1 MICPKCGRD
10 MTNVV
15 RLLGPD
21 AVCVHNFMHAR
32 EDCFELRRLVEKE
45 ALKNCEIGVDA
56 LNVIGID
63 GSTYDRNHELLQ
75 LFDNLRTMEEASMT
89 LKQAASG
96 MEYFKAQ
103 IKYSAWVL
111 RNPFTPSK
119 QKERAEL
126 KLRLYKRG
134 YSILKKY
141 LWG

>member
-21 AVCVHNFMHAR
+21 AVCVHNFMHAK

-45 ALKNCEIGVDA
+45 VLKNCEIGVDA

-75 LFDNLRTMEEASMT
+75 LFDDLDAGKLTMAQLVEGLTNQELMEALRY
-89 LKQAASG
+89 Q
-96 MEYFKAQ
+96 YIQ
-103 IKYSAWVL
+103 IICEQW
-111 RNPFTPSK
+111 RR
-119 QKERAEL
+119 RA
-126 KLRLYKRG
+126 
-134 YSILKKY
+134 
-141 LWG
+141 

>member
-32 EDCFELRRLVEKE
+32 EDCFELRRLVEQE
-45 ALKNCEIGVDA
+45 VLKNCEIGVDA

-75 LFDNLRTMEEASMT
+75 LFDDLDTGKITIAQFVEGLTNQELMEALRS
-89 LKQAASG
+89 Q
-96 MEYFKAQ
+96 Y
-103 IKYSAWVL
+103 IVL
-111 RNPFTPSK
+111 GLQVYRP
-119 QKERAEL
+119 
-126 KLRLYKRG
+126 
-134 YSILKKY
+134 
-141 LWG
+141 